1 MNMSYLKSS
10 WKASHHHH
18 QVHQDQ
24 HRLLCWSLQ
33 LFILQ
38 ELPYLLLLV
47 LVIHPPS
54 DLRLQLL
61 QQLPLVLVLPVE
73 LPLVLVLPVEHPQP
87 LLLLVN
93 LLKLQ

>member
-18 QVHQDQ
+18 QGHQDQ

-73 LPLVLVLPVEHPQP
+73 QLLVLLAI
-87 LLLLVN
+87 